1 MKLGTKIV
9 LAQLPL
15 VLALGV
21 TIVVASVVTRALARG
36 SEHIL
41 KDNYGSV
48 LAAQHMKEAA
58 ERVNDGVLFAITGRA
73 GPGVAQIDA
82 NLPAFED
89 ELRTQ
94 EGNLTEP
101 GENDATA
108 KLRTAWRDY
117 RAELVLIHPA
127 LAAIRAAS
135 EGSALEERY
144 FTRLLPS
151 FLAVKNA
158 ADAILALNQDA
169 MSRKSDR
176 AQRVARDGTTWLV
189 AISIAGLVLGLIAS
203 SVMTSRLLRPL
214 GVLGQTA
221 RRLGEG
227 DVAVRARVEGG
238 DEIGELARE
247 LNTMAERIQK
257 YRQSSL
263 GELLEA
269 QLAAQATIDSLPDP
283 VLVVALDGE
292 LRHANQAAE
301 SVLRARAETA
311 GALAALDPAI
321 RSVVERLRQH
331 VAAGHGS
338 YVPKGLDEA
347 VKLATGDGERVLL
360 PRAAPL
366 YAEEGDVVGATIV
379 FQDVTRLHRFE
390 ELRNDVVATVAHELR
405 TPLTSLRMAV
415 HLLAEQ
421 AVGPL
426 TGKQGDLVFAA
437 REECDRLQAI
447 VDELLDLSRI
457 QADRIELRL
466 AALDPEQLVHEAIEA
481 QRSTAA
487 AREVQLRSE
496 LLPGTPAVQADR
508 ERVLLVLANLIGNAV
523 RYGPVGGK
531 VTIRAVSGGSGGA
544 GVAGGAGAAGG
555 VLRFEVTDE
564 GPGVPAEHRQAIF
577 DKYVRAP
584 GAVSGGAGLGL
595 FIAREVVRAHGGELD
610 VRSDGDGDS
619 VTDRAAG
626 HHGATF
632 WFTLPL
638 APRAAG

>member
-21 TIVVASVVTRALARG
+21 TIVVGSVVTRALARG

-41 KDNYGSV
+41 KENYGSV
-48 LAAQHMKEAA
+48 LAAEHMKEAA
-58 ERVNDGVLFAITGRA
+58 ERVNDGVMFAVVGRA
-73 GPGVAQIDA
+73 GRGLTQIDA
-82 NLPAFED
+82 NLPKFED

-94 EGNLTEP
+94 EGNVTEP
-101 GENDATA
+101 GEGEATR
-108 KLRTAWRDY
+108 KLRAAWTAY
-117 RAELVLIHPA
+117 RAEV
-127 LAAIRAAS
+127 AAVRAAPEAS
-135 EGSALEERY
+135 GIDERY

-151 FLAVKNA
+151 FVAVKDA
-158 ADAILALNQDA
+158 ADTILGLNQDA
-169 MSRKSDR
+169 MIRKSDR
-176 AQRVARDGTTWLV
+176 AQRVASEGTTWLV

-227 DVAVRARVEGG
+227 DMAVRARIDGG

-301 SVLRARAETA
+301 SILKARAETA

-338 YVPKGLDEA
+338 YIPKGLDEA
-347 VKLATGDGERVLL
+347 VKLATSDGERILL

-426 TGKQGDLVFAA
+426 TAKQGDLVFAA

-457 QADRIELRL
+457 QSDRIELRL
-466 AALDPEQLVHEAIEA
+466 AALDPEQLVHEAIDA

-487 AREVQLRSE
+487 AREIQLRSE

-508 ERVLLVLANLIGNAV
+508 ERVLLVLANLIGNAI
-523 RYGPVGGK
+523 RYGPVGGH
-531 VTIRAVSGGSGGA
+531 VTLRAI
-544 GVAGGAGAAGG
+544 AGAPGAPDA
-555 VLRFEVTDE
+555 LRFEVTDD

-584 GAVSGGAGLGL
+584 GAASGGAGLGL

-610 VRSDGDGDS
+610 VESAPG
-619 VTDRAAG
+619 
-626 HHGATF
+626 HGATF

-638 APRAAG
+638 AARAGG